1 MLQSSERRFFFL
13 PAREPKPSEAK
24 EKFRKQ
30 KASFG
35 AHAHR
40 HLCAPA
46 RHYLYRSPSPRVK
59 GLAGSS
65 ERGRRE
71 QLSDGRERE
80 SARPEKTVSLFAPKA
95 RGEKRNQIFP
105 MGETREGETPR
116 VLPLS
121 SPPAS
126 LSLSTVLAHLG
137 VHAAQEVIKL
147 LDGGAPVWAL
157 AVRRDPGERLRRAPA
172 ARAVLPRGGIV
183 ILSRGV
189 VGVLEPQI
197 VGEELL
203 LGRARRQAQRDD
215 GLRHAGA
222 KGKTKRENRGRD
234 QILFFLLFFFSS
246 REDLEISVYGGG
258 RGGEK
263 KCFFRPPL
271 FQSLLLF
278 SVSRLQVRKSDQ
290 LRAGALFLCL
300 CLCRLCGSDAQSLS
314 LGKKEREEER
324 GGLPLLSPVSSLSRA
339 RALFSLLLLL
349 LLFTLLSFSVSLSHF
364 RSSLLREKLLLC
376 PT

>member
-40 HLCAPA
+40 HLYAPA
-46 RHYLYRSPSPRVK
+46 RLYLYRSPSPRVK

-65 ERGRRE
+65 ARGRRE

-95 RGEKRNQIFP
+95 RGEKKEPNFPHGRNA
-105 MGETREGETPR
+105 PR
-116 VLPLS
+116 
-121 SPPAS
+121 SPSLVPSCFS

-183 ILSRGV
+183 VLSRGV

-234 QILFFLLFFFSS
+234 QILFFLLFFFFL
-246 REDLEISVYGGG
+246 LERILKFQFMVAVEAG
-258 RGGEK
+258 K
-263 KCFFRPPL
+263 KKVFFRPPL
-271 FQSLLLF
+271 LQSLLLF

-324 GGLPLLSPVSSLSRA
+324 GGLPLLSPVSSLSLA

-349 LLFTLLSFSVSLSHF
+349 RLFTLLSFSVSLSHF

>member
-46 RHYLYRSPSPRVK
+46 RLYLYRSPSPRVK

-121 SPPAS
+121 FSPAS
-126 LSLSTVLAHLG
+126 LSLSLRRS
-137 VHAAQEVIKL
+137 
-147 LDGGAPVWAL
+147 GAP
-157 AVRRDPGERLRRAPA
+157 
-172 ARAVLPRGGIV
+172 
-183 ILSRGV
+183 
-189 VGVLEPQI
+189 
-197 VGEELL
+197 
-203 LGRARRQAQRDD
+203 GRARGTGSYQTAGRRRSSLGPRSPPRPRRAAAQSPRRQSGASSRRNPLPLQRSSRSSRAPDR
-215 GLRHAGA
+215 GRGAPSWEGAEAGPA
-222 KGKTKRENRGRD
+222 RRWLASCWREGKDEERENRGRD
-234 QILFFLLFFFSS
+234 QISFLPRLFFFFS
-246 REDLEISVYGGG
+246 R
-258 RGGEK
+258 
-263 KCFFRPPL
+263 
-271 FQSLLLF
+271 
-278 SVSRLQVRKSDQ
+278 
-290 LRAGALFLCL
+290 
-300 CLCRLCGSDAQSLS
+300 GS
-314 LGKKEREEER
+314 
-324 GGLPLLSPVSSLSRA
+324 
-339 RALFSLLLLL
+339 
-349 LLFTLLSFSVSLSHF
+349 
-364 RSSLLREKLLLC
+364 
-376 PT
+376 

>member
-1 MLQSSERRFFFL
+1 MLQSSERRFFF
-13 PAREPKPSEAK
+13 PSSEEGAEAERSK
-24 EKFRKQ
+24 GKIS

-40 HLCAPA
+40 RLCAPA
-46 RHYLYRSPSPRVK
+46 RLYLYRSSSPRVK

-65 ERGRRE
+65 ARRRRE

-172 ARAVLPRGGIV
+172 ARAVLPRGGI
-183 ILSRGV
+183 LFPSRGV

-222 KGKTKRENRGRD
+222 KGKTKRGKIEGGTKF
-234 QILFFLLFFFSS
+234 LFFLVFFFFS

-263 KCFFRPPL
+263 KGFFSTSFP
-271 FQSLLLF
+271 
-278 SVSRLQVRKSDQ
+278 VSPS
-290 LRAGALFLCL
+290 FLCL
-300 CLCRLCGSDAQSLS
+300 
-314 LGKKEREEER
+314 
-324 GGLPLLSPVSSLSRA
+324 
-339 RALFSLLLLL
+339 
-349 LLFTLLSFSVSLSHF
+349 
-364 RSSLLREKLLLC
+364 
-376 PT
+376 

>member
-46 RHYLYRSPSPRVK
+46 RLYLYRSPSPRVK

-183 ILSRGV
+183 VLSRGV

-234 QILFFLLFFFSS
+234 QILFFLFFFFL
-246 REDLEISVYGGG
+246 LERILKFQFMVAVEAG
-258 RGGEK
+258 K
-263 KCFFRPPL
+263 KKVFFRPPL
-271 FQSLLLF
+271 FQSLLF
-278 SVSRLQVRKSDQ
+278 SISRLQVRKSDQ

-300 CLCRLCGSDAQSLS
+300 FLCRLCGSDAQSLS

>member
-1 MLQSSERRFFFL
+1 MASPTLFFFSFSSPLSLTLLYCLSLSVFRSKTRGDPSLRWCWRGSAARRGRKRRREEDRPLLQSSERRFFFL

-46 RHYLYRSPSPRVK
+46 RLYLYRSPSPRVK

-65 ERGRRE
+65 ARGRRE

-183 ILSRGV
+183 VLSRGV

-234 QILFFLLFFFSS
+234 QILFFLLFFFFFS
-246 REDLEISVYGGG
+246 RG
-258 RGGEK
+258 
-263 KCFFRPPL
+263 
-271 FQSLLLF
+271 
-278 SVSRLQVRKSDQ
+278 
-290 LRAGALFLCL
+290 
-300 CLCRLCGSDAQSLS
+300 
-314 LGKKEREEER
+314 
-324 GGLPLLSPVSSLSRA
+324 
-339 RALFSLLLLL
+339 
-349 LLFTLLSFSVSLSHF
+349 T
-364 RSSLLREKLLLC
+364 
-376 PT
+376 

>member
-1 MLQSSERRFFFL
+1 MGPRSPPRPRRAAAQSPRRQSGASSRRNRHPL
-13 PAREPKPSEAK
+13 PRSSRSSRAPDRGRGAPSWEGAEAGPAR
-24 EKFRKQ
+24 RWL
-30 KASFG
+30 AS
-35 AHAHR
+35 
-40 HLCAPA
+40 CW
-46 RHYLYRSPSPRVK
+46 
-59 GLAGSS
+59 
-65 ERGRRE
+65 
-71 QLSDGRERE
+71 
-80 SARPEKTVSLFAPKA
+80 
-95 RGEKRNQIFP
+95 
-105 MGETREGETPR
+105 REG
-116 VLPLS
+116 
-121 SPPAS
+121 
-126 LSLSTVLAHLG
+126 
-137 VHAAQEVIKL
+137 K
-147 LDGGAPVWAL
+147 D
-157 AVRRDPGERLRRAPA
+157 
-172 ARAVLPRGGIV
+172 
-183 ILSRGV
+183 
-189 VGVLEPQI
+189 
-197 VGEELL
+197 EE
-203 LGRARRQAQRDD
+203 
-215 GLRHAGA
+215 
-222 KGKTKRENRGRD
+222 RENRGRD

-324 GGLPLLSPVSSLSRA
+324 GGLPLLSPFSSLSLA

-349 LLFTLLSFSVSLSHF
+349 LLFTLLSLSVSLSHF

>member
-1 MLQSSERRFFFL
+1 M
-13 PAREPKPSEAK
+13 
-24 EKFRKQ
+24 
-30 KASFG
+30 
-35 AHAHR
+35 
-40 HLCAPA
+40 
-46 RHYLYRSPSPRVK
+46 
-59 GLAGSS
+59 
-65 ERGRRE
+65 
-71 QLSDGRERE
+71 
-80 SARPEKTVSLFAPKA
+80 
-95 RGEKRNQIFP
+95 
-105 MGETREGETPR
+105 GETPR

-183 ILSRGV
+183 VLSRGV

-203 LGRARRQAQRDD
+203 LGRAQRQAQRDD

-234 QILFFLLFFFSS
+234 QILFFLLFFFFL
-246 REDLEISVYGGG
+246 LERILKFQFMVAAEAG
-258 RGGEK
+258 K
-263 KCFFRPPL
+263 KKVFFRPPL

-324 GGLPLLSPVSSLSRA
+324 GGLPLLSPVSSLSLA

>member
-1 MLQSSERRFFFL
+1 
-13 PAREPKPSEAK
+13 
-24 EKFRKQ
+24 
-30 KASFG
+30 
-35 AHAHR
+35 
-40 HLCAPA
+40 
-46 RHYLYRSPSPRVK
+46 
-59 GLAGSS
+59 
-65 ERGRRE
+65 
-71 QLSDGRERE
+71 
-80 SARPEKTVSLFAPKA
+80 
-95 RGEKRNQIFP
+95 

-234 QILFFLLFFFSS
+234 QILFFLLFFFFL
-246 REDLEISVYGGG
+246 LERILKFQFMVAVEAG
-258 RGGEK
+258 K
-263 KCFFRPPL
+263 KNVFFRPPL

>member
-46 RHYLYRSPSPRVK
+46 RLYLYRSPSPRVK

-65 ERGRRE
+65 ARGRRE

-95 RGEKRNQIFP
+95 LAFGARAEKRNQIFP
-105 MGETREGETPR
+105 MGETPR

-183 ILSRGV
+183 VLSRGV

-234 QILFFLLFFFSS
+234 QILFFLFFFFFS
-246 REDLEISVYGGG
+246 
-258 RGGEK
+258 RG
-263 KCFFRPPL
+263 
-271 FQSLLLF
+271 S
-278 SVSRLQVRKSDQ
+278 
-290 LRAGALFLCL
+290 
-300 CLCRLCGSDAQSLS
+300 
-314 LGKKEREEER
+314 
-324 GGLPLLSPVSSLSRA
+324 
-339 RALFSLLLLL
+339 
-349 LLFTLLSFSVSLSHF
+349 
-364 RSSLLREKLLLC
+364 
-376 PT
+376 